1 MTLRMKLDDN
11 PYSLSQ
17 DELMSLK
24 NNDRLNNKL
33 ECLLKD
39 AFIKKAL
46 VQVATSKLG
55 PPIALTTQ
63 TSILRRLAD
72 PKLLHDL

>member
-1 MTLRMKLDDN
+1 MTDQERHIITSVWNDMTLRMKLDDN

-24 NNDRLNNKL
+24 NNDQFNIKL

-39 AFIKKAL
+39 ALIKKAL
-46 VQVATSKLG
+46 VQA
-55 PPIALTTQ
+55 
-63 TSILRRLAD
+63 RN
-72 PKLLHDL
+72 

>member
-1 MTLRMKLDDN
+1 MTDQERHTITSVWNDMTLRMKLDDN

-17 DELMSLK
+17 DELMSLQ

-39 AFIKKAL
+39 ALIKKAL
-46 VQVATSKLG
+46 VQA
-55 PPIALTTQ
+55 
-63 TSILRRLAD
+63 RN
-72 PKLLHDL
+72 

>member
-1 MTLRMKLDDN
+1 MTDQERHTITSVWNDMTLRMKLDDN

-24 NNDRLNNKL
+24 NNDQFNIKL

-39 AFIKKAL
+39 AFIKRAL
-46 VQVATSKLG
+46 VKA
-55 PPIALTTQ
+55 
-63 TSILRRLAD
+63 RN
-72 PKLLHDL
+72 

>member
-1 MTLRMKLDDN
+1 MALRKRLEDD

-17 DELMSLK
+17 DELMSLQ

-39 AFIKKAL
+39 ALIKKVIMHA
-46 VQVATSKLG
+46 
-55 PPIALTTQ
+55 
-63 TSILRRLAD
+63 RN
-72 PKLLHDL
+72 

>member
-1 MTLRMKLDDN
+1 MTDQERNIITSVWNDMTLRMKLDND

-24 NNDRLNNKL
+24 NNDRFNYKL

-39 AFIKKAL
+39 ALIKKAL
-46 VQVATSKLG
+46 VQA
-55 PPIALTTQ
+55 
-63 TSILRRLAD
+63 RN
-72 PKLLHDL
+72 

>member
-1 MTLRMKLDDN
+1 MTLRMELDND

-33 ECLLKD
+33 EGLLKD

-46 VQVATSKLG
+46 IQV
-55 PPIALTTQ
+55 
-63 TSILRRLAD
+63 RN
-72 PKLLHDL
+72 

>member
-17 DELMSLK
+17 DELMALQ
-24 NNDRLNNKL
+24 NNDRFNYKL

-39 AFIKKAL
+39 ALIKKAL
-46 VQVATSKLG
+46 VQA
-55 PPIALTTQ
+55 
-63 TSILRRLAD
+63 RN
-72 PKLLHDL
+72 

>member
-17 DELMSLK
+17 DELMSLQ

-39 AFIKKAL
+39 ALIKKAL
-46 VQVATSKLG
+46 VQT
-55 PPIALTTQ
+55 
-63 TSILRRLAD
+63 RN
-72 PKLLHDL
+72 

>member
-1 MTLRMKLDDN
+1 MTDQERHIITSVWNDMTLRMKLDDN

-24 NNDRLNNKL
+24 NNDRFNYKL

-39 AFIKKAL
+39 ALIKKAL
-46 VQVATSKLG
+46 VQA
-55 PPIALTTQ
+55 
-63 TSILRRLAD
+63 RN
-72 PKLLHDL
+72 

>member
-1 MTLRMKLDDN
+1 MTDQERNIITSVWNDMTLRMKLDND

-24 NNDRLNNKL
+24 NNDRLNIKL

-39 AFIKKAL
+39 SFIKKAL
-46 VQVATSKLG
+46 MQA
-55 PPIALTTQ
+55 
-63 TSILRRLAD
+63 RN
-72 PKLLHDL
+72 